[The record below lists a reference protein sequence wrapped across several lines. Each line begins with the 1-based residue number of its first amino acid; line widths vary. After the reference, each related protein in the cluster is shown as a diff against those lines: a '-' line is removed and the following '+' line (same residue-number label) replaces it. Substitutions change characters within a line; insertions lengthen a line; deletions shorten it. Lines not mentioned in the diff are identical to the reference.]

1 MSGFDRCTSHH
12 LKGAVV
18 MPNYLTV
25 ESGPERGRRYEL
37 ARGDHVLGRNPD
49 CHIVIEV
56 GAVSRRHAQIT
67 CEDDGHIITD
77 LDSRN
82 GTYVNGEAV
91 QGRRK
96 LAHGD
101 LVRICDVTFSYFGA
115 DDSCLDSAN
124 ESSSKSGQLVVD
136 DMANS
141 TVLSKL
147 DVSSNRGG
155 IRLSA
160 SSDAKLAAILEITQR
175 LGQTVAVDDVLP
187 KVLDSLFKIF
197 VQADRAFVILADEHG
212 NLVPRYSKLR
222 RDDDNDTLRISSTI
236 VNEVVESKQ
245 AVLSADAS
253 SDSRFELS
261 ESVANFRIRSMM
273 CAPLIDSSGDVLGVL
288 QIDTNDQKK
297 KFERHDLE
305 VLNSVAS
312 SAAIAIENAHLHEQA
327 LVQREVERDL
337 EAARVIQ
344 QSFLPTARP
353 VLDSYEFFDYY
364 CPASQIGGDYYDY
377 MTLPDGRFAV
387 LIADVVGHGVAA
399 ALLMAKLSA
408 EARIC
413 LATFPQLDVAVT
425 ELNQRFSRS
434 SVSRFATMLVLAL
447 DPESHQLTIVNCGHM
462 PPIIRR
468 GDGAIDEPGSELA
481 GIPVGISDDVQYQ
494 QCVDQVNEGDLVVLY
509 TDGLNE
515 AMDEQDQWY
524 GMDRIRRFIA
534 ESEYSLQRMCQE
546 LIDDVRVHAVEG
558 EQDDDMCLVC
568 FGRQAAVTSNED
580 IRCTVS

>member
-1 MSGFDRCTSHH
+1 
-12 LKGAVV
+12 
-18 MPNYLTV
+18 
-25 ESGPERGRRYEL
+25 
-37 ARGDHVLGRNPD
+37 
-49 CHIVIEV
+49 
-56 GAVSRRHAQIT
+56 
-67 CEDDGHIITD
+67 
-77 LDSRN
+77 
-82 GTYVNGEAV
+82 
-91 QGRRK
+91 
-96 LAHGD
+96 
-101 LVRICDVTFSYFGA
+101 
-115 DDSCLDSAN
+115 
-124 ESSSKSGQLVVD
+124 
-136 DMANS
+136 
-141 TVLSKL
+141 
-147 DVSSNRGG
+147 
-155 IRLSA
+155 
-160 SSDAKLAAILEITQR
+160 
-175 LGQTVAVDDVLP
+175 
-187 KVLDSLFKIF
+187 
-197 VQADRAFVILADEHG
+197 
-212 NLVPRYSKLR
+212 
-222 RDDDNDTLRISSTI
+222 
-236 VNEVVESKQ
+236 
-245 AVLSADAS
+245 
-253 SDSRFELS
+253 
-261 ESVANFRIRSMM
+261 
-273 CAPLIDSSGDVLGVL
+273 
-288 QIDTNDQKK
+288 
-297 KFERHDLE
+297 
-305 VLNSVAS
+305 
-312 SAAIAIENAHLHEQA
+312 
-327 LVQREVERDL
+327 
-337 EAARVIQ
+337 
-344 QSFLPTARP
+344 
-353 VLDSYEFFDYY
+353 
-364 CPASQIGGDYYDY
+364 

-534 ESEYSLQRMCQE
+534 ESECSLQRMCQE